1 MADNNRPVSHGKNVV
16 GQSSGVNKRGS
27 GLGTGPVGN
36 QNYNGHKNSSSNNS
50 NNSNGGKRAGGGSML
65 GVIIAVIVLLLG
77 GGGGLSSL
85 LGGSGSSGGT
95 GLTNTNTSTATLDT
109 SVADGARAKRTVI
122 KGGGEDVVTI
132 MVYMCGTDLESKY
145 GMGTADLGEMKNATI
160 ADNVNIIVYTGGC
173 NQWKDSS
180 ISSSVNQIYKV
191 ESGKL
196 ICLEK
201 DMGTAAMTKPENL
214 ASFIQYCTTNYPANR
229 NELILW
235 DHGGGSITGYGYD
248 EKNRVSGS
256 MSLAGINTALQ
267 KAGTTFDFIGFDAC
281 LMATV
286 ENGLML
292 TNYADYMIASEETE
306 PGVGWYYTNWITNLS
321 KDTSMPTIEI
331 GKNIID
337 DFVDVCAQ
345 KCQGQQTTL
354 SIVDLAELQAT
365 VPEELSEFAKDTNEM
380 IQSNNYKTVS
390 TARNGA
396 REFARSSN
404 IDQVDLV
411 DFAMNLNTQP
421 GRELADALKGC
432 VKYNRTST
440 NMTNAY
446 GLSIFFPYKKAG
458 KVNQVVNT
466 YQSIGMDDEYSKCIQ
481 EFASLEANGQVTS
494 ASSYSTPN
502 VSGNLGGILGQ
513 MIISGLSEGSID
525 LNTLASLSSGK
536 SMSQDDQD
544 AYIAANRFD
553 ADNLLWLMDG
563 NTYKMSLPD
572 EQWSLVTDLELNVF
586 YDDGEGYID
595 LGVDN
600 VFELDDN
607 GQLIG
612 EYDMTWF
619 GIDGQV
625 VAFYHLDTIETAN
638 ETVITSYVP
647 AYLNGERVRLLV
659 VFDNAHPDG
668 YLVGA
673 NTDYNDGETE
683 AVAKNVT
690 ELKKGDTID
699 FICDYY
705 SYDGEYLDSY
715 YLGDTITVDD
725 DMSIGYLVLPDGA
738 NVKATYKFTDIYQQV
753 YWTPEIP

>member
-16 GQSSGVNKRGS
+16 GQSNGVNKRGS

-50 NNSNGGKRAGGGSML
+50 NGGKRAGGGSMF
-65 GVIIAVIVLLLG
+65 GIIIAVVVLLLG
-77 GGGGLSSL
+77 GGGGLSSI
-85 LGGSGSSGGT
+85 LGSSGSSGGT
-95 GLTNTNTSTATLDT
+95 GITSTNTSTATLDT
-109 SVADGARAKRTVI
+109 SVAQGSRAKRTVI
-122 KGGGEDVVTI
+122 KGGGDDVITI

-145 GMGTADLGEMKNATI
+145 GMATADLNEMKNATI
-160 ADNVNIIVYTGGC
+160 ADNINIIVYTGGC
-173 NQWKDSS
+173 NQWKDST
-180 ISSSVNQIYKV
+180 ISSTVNQIYKV

-201 DMGTAAMTKPENL
+201 DMGNAAMTKPENL
-214 ASFIQYCTTNYPANR
+214 TSFIQYCTSNYPANR

-256 MSLAGINTALQ
+256 MTLAGINTAL
-267 KAGTTFDFIGFDAC
+267 KNAGTTFDFIGFDAC

-306 PGVGWYYTNWITNLS
+306 PGVGWYYTNWLTKLS
-321 KDTSMPTIEI
+321 NDTSMATIEI
-331 GKNIID
+331 GKNIVD

-354 SIVDLAELQAT
+354 SVVDLAELEAT
-365 VPEELSEFAKDTNEM
+365 VPSELSEFAKDTNSM
-380 IQSNNYKTVS
+380 IQNNDYKAVS

-411 DFAMNLNTQP
+411 DFAMNLDTKS
-421 GRELADALKGC
+421 GEELADALKGC

-446 GLSIFFPYKKAG
+446 GLSIYFPYKKAG
-458 KVNQVVNT
+458 KVPQVVNT

-481 EFASLEANGQVTS
+481 EFASLEANGQVTAS
-494 ASSYSTPN
+494 SSYSAPN

-513 MIISGLSEGSID
+513 MIISGLGDGSID
-525 LNTLASLSSGK
+525 LGTLASLASGRA
-536 SMSQDDQD
+536 MSQDDQD
-544 AYIAANRFD
+544 AYIAANSFN
-553 ADNLLWLMDG
+553 ADNLIWLMDG
-563 NTYKMSLPD
+563 NTYKMTLPED
-572 EQWSLVTDLELNVF
+572 QWSLVTDLELNVF

-600 VFELDDN
+600 VFDLDDD

-625 VAFYHLDTIETAN
+625 VAFYHLDTIESDGVT
-638 ETVITSYVP
+638 TITSYVP

-659 VFDNAHPDG
+659 VFDNEHPDG

-673 NTDYNDGETE
+673 NTDYNNGETE
-683 AVAKNVT
+683 AIAKNVT
-690 ELKKGDTID
+690 ELNAGDKID

-705 SYDGEYLDSY
+705 SYDGTYLDSY
-715 YLGDTITVDD
+715 YLGDTITVSD
-725 DMSIGYLVLPDGA
+725 DMEIGYLELPSDA
-738 NVKATYKFTDIYQQV
+738 VVKATYKFTDIYQQV

>member
-16 GQSSGVNKRGS
+16 GQSNGVNKRGS

-50 NNSNGGKRAGGGSML
+50 NGGKRAGGGSML
-65 GVIIAVIVLLLG
+65 GIIIAIVVLLLG
-77 GGGGLSSL
+77 GGGGLSSI
-85 LGGSGSSGGT
+85 LGSSGSSGGT
-95 GLTNTNTSTATLDT
+95 GMTSTNTSTSTLDT
-109 SVADGARAKRTVI
+109 SVAQGSRAKRTVI
-122 KGGGEDVVTI
+122 KGGGDDVITI

-145 GMGTADLGEMKNATI
+145 GMATADLNEMKNATI
-160 ADNVNIIVYTGGC
+160 ADNINIIVYTGGC
-173 NQWKDSS
+173 NQWKDST
-180 ISSSVNQIYKV
+180 ISSTVNQIYKV

-201 DMGTAAMTKPENL
+201 DMGNAAMTKPENL
-214 ASFIQYCTTNYPANR
+214 TSFIQYCTSNYPANR

-256 MSLAGINTALQ
+256 MTLAGINTAL
-267 KAGTTFDFIGFDAC
+267 KNAGTTFDFIGFDAC

-306 PGVGWYYTNWITNLS
+306 PGVGWYYTNWLTKLS
-321 KDTSMPTIEI
+321 NDTSMATIEI
-331 GKNIID
+331 GKNIVD

-354 SIVDLAELQAT
+354 SVVDLAELEAT
-365 VPEELSEFAKDTNEM
+365 VPSELSEFAKDTNSM
-380 IQSNNYKTVS
+380 IQNNDYKAVS

-411 DFAMNLNTQP
+411 DFAMNLDTKS
-421 GRELADALKGC
+421 GEELADALKGC

-446 GLSIFFPYKKAG
+446 GLSIYFPYKKAG
-458 KVNQVVNT
+458 KVPQVVNT

-481 EFASLEANGQVTS
+481 EFASLEANGQVTAS
-494 ASSYSTPN
+494 SSYSAPN

-513 MIISGLSEGSID
+513 MIISGLGDGSID
-525 LNTLASLSSGK
+525 LGTLASLASGRA
-536 SMSQDDQD
+536 MSQDDQD
-544 AYIAANRFD
+544 AYIAANSFN
-553 ADNLLWLMDG
+553 ADNLIWLMDG
-563 NTYKMSLPD
+563 NTYKMTLPED
-572 EQWSLVTDLELNVF
+572 QWSLVTDLELNVF

-600 VFELDDN
+600 VFDLDDD

-625 VAFYHLDTIETAN
+625 VAFYHLDTIESDGVT
-638 ETVITSYVP
+638 TITSYVP

-659 VFDNAHPDG
+659 VFDNEHPDG

-673 NTDYNDGETE
+673 NTDYNNGETE
-683 AVAKNVT
+683 AIAKNVT
-690 ELKKGDTID
+690 ELNAGDKID

-705 SYDGEYLDSY
+705 SYDGTYLDSY
-715 YLGDTITVDD
+715 YLGDTVTVSD
-725 DMSIGYLVLPDGA
+725 DMEIGYLELPSDA
-738 NVKATYKFTDIYQQV
+738 VVKATYKFTDIYQQV

>member
-16 GQSSGVNKRGS
+16 GQSNGVNKRGS

-50 NNSNGGKRAGGGSML
+50 NGGKRAGGGSML
-65 GVIIAVIVLLLG
+65 GIIIAIVVLLLG
-77 GGGGLSSL
+77 GGGGLSSI
-85 LGGSGSSGGT
+85 LGSSGSSGGT
-95 GLTNTNTSTATLDT
+95 GMTSTNTSTSTLDT
-109 SVADGARAKRTVI
+109 SVAQGSRAKRTVI
-122 KGGGEDVVTI
+122 KGGGDDVITI

-145 GMGTADLGEMKNATI
+145 GMATADLNEMKNATI
-160 ADNVNIIVYTGGC
+160 ADNINIIVYTGGC
-173 NQWKDSS
+173 NQWKDST
-180 ISSSVNQIYKV
+180 ISSTVNQIYKV

-201 DMGTAAMTKPENL
+201 DMGNAAMTKPENL
-214 ASFIQYCTTNYPANR
+214 TSFIQYCTSNYPANR

-256 MSLAGINTALQ
+256 MTLAGINTAL
-267 KAGTTFDFIGFDAC
+267 KNAGTTFDFIGFDAC

-306 PGVGWYYTNWITNLS
+306 PGVGWYYTNWLTKLS
-321 KDTSMPTIEI
+321 NDTSMATIEI
-331 GKNIID
+331 GKNIVD

-354 SIVDLAELQAT
+354 SVVDLAELEAT
-365 VPEELSEFAKDTNEM
+365 VPSELSEFAKDTNSM
-380 IQSNNYKTVS
+380 IQNNDYKAVS

-411 DFAMNLNTQP
+411 DFAMNLDTKS
-421 GRELADALKGC
+421 GEELADALKGC

-446 GLSIFFPYKKAG
+446 GLSIYFPYKKAG
-458 KVNQVVNT
+458 KVPQVVNT

-481 EFASLEANGQVTS
+481 EFASLEANGQVTAS
-494 ASSYSTPN
+494 SSYSAPN

-513 MIISGLSEGSID
+513 MIISGLGDGSID
-525 LNTLASLSSGK
+525 LGTLASLASGRA
-536 SMSQDDQD
+536 MSQDDQD
-544 AYIAANRFD
+544 AYIAANSFN
-553 ADNLLWLMDG
+553 ADNLIWLMDG
-563 NTYKMSLPD
+563 NTYKMTLPED
-572 EQWSLVTDLELNVF
+572 QWSLVTDLELNVF

-600 VFELDDN
+600 VFDLDDD

-625 VAFYHLDTIETAN
+625 VAFYHLDTIENDGVT
-638 ETVITSYVP
+638 TITSYVP

-659 VFDNAHPDG
+659 VFDNEHPDG

-673 NTDYNDGETE
+673 NTDYNNGETE
-683 AVAKNVT
+683 AIAKNVT
-690 ELKKGDTID
+690 ELNAGDKID

-705 SYDGEYLDSY
+705 SYDGTYLDSY
-715 YLGDTITVDD
+715 YLGDTVTVSD
-725 DMSIGYLVLPDGA
+725 DMEIGYLELPSDA
-738 NVKATYKFTDIYQQV
+738 VVKATYKFTDIYQQV

>member
-16 GQSSGVNKRGS
+16 GQSNGVNKRGS

-50 NNSNGGKRAGGGSML
+50 NGGKRAGGGSML
-65 GVIIAVIVLLLG
+65 GIIIAVVVLLLG
-77 GGGGLSSL
+77 GGGGLSSI
-85 LGGSGSSGGT
+85 LGSSGSSGGT
-95 GLTNTNTSTATLDT
+95 GITSTNTSTSTLDT
-109 SVADGARAKRTVI
+109 SVAQGSRAKRTVI
-122 KGGGEDVVTI
+122 KGGGDDVITI

-145 GMGTADLGEMKNATI
+145 GMATADLNEMKNATI
-160 ADNVNIIVYTGGC
+160 ADNINIIVYTGGC
-173 NQWKDSS
+173 NQWKDST
-180 ISSSVNQIYKV
+180 ISSTVNQIYKV

-201 DMGTAAMTKPENL
+201 DMGNAAMTKPENL
-214 ASFIQYCTTNYPANR
+214 TSFIQYCTSNYPANR

-256 MSLAGINTALQ
+256 MTLAGINTAL
-267 KAGTTFDFIGFDAC
+267 KNAGTTFDFIGFDAC

-306 PGVGWYYTNWITNLS
+306 PGVGWYYTNWLTKLS
-321 KDTSMPTIEI
+321 NDTSMATIEI
-331 GKNIID
+331 GKNIVD

-354 SIVDLAELQAT
+354 SVVDLAELEAT
-365 VPEELSEFAKDTNEM
+365 VPSELSEFAKDTNSM
-380 IQSNNYKTVS
+380 IQNNDYKAVS

-411 DFAMNLNTQP
+411 DFAMNLDTKS
-421 GRELADALKGC
+421 GEELADALKGC

-446 GLSIFFPYKKAG
+446 GLSIYFPYKKAG
-458 KVNQVVNT
+458 KVPQVVNT

-481 EFASLEANGQVTS
+481 EFASLEANGQVTAS
-494 ASSYSTPN
+494 SSYSAPN

-513 MIISGLSEGSID
+513 MIISGLGDGSID
-525 LNTLASLSSGK
+525 LGTLASLASGRA
-536 SMSQDDQD
+536 MSQDDQD
-544 AYIAANRFD
+544 AYIAANSFN
-553 ADNLLWLMDG
+553 ADNLVWLMDG
-563 NTYKMSLPD
+563 NTYKMTLPED
-572 EQWSLVTDLELNVF
+572 QWSLVTDLELNVF

-600 VFELDDN
+600 VFDLDDD

-625 VAFYHLDTIETAN
+625 VAFYHLDTIESDGVT
-638 ETVITSYVP
+638 TITSYVP

-659 VFDNAHPDG
+659 VFDNEHPDG

-673 NTDYNDGETE
+673 NTDYNNGETE
-683 AVAKNVT
+683 AIAKNVT
-690 ELKKGDTID
+690 ELNAGDKID

-705 SYDGEYLDSY
+705 SYDGTYLDSY
-715 YLGDTITVDD
+715 YLGDTITVSD
-725 DMSIGYLVLPDGA
+725 DMEIGYLELPSDA
-738 NVKATYKFTDIYQQV
+738 VVKATYKFTDIYQQV

>member
-16 GQSSGVNKRGS
+16 GQSNGVNKRGS

-50 NNSNGGKRAGGGSML
+50 NGGKRAGGGSML
-65 GVIIAVIVLLLG
+65 GIIIAIVVLLLG
-77 GGGGLSSL
+77 GGGGLSSI
-85 LGGSGSSGGT
+85 LGSSGSSGGT
-95 GLTNTNTSTATLDT
+95 GMTSTNTSTSTLDT
-109 SVADGARAKRTVI
+109 SVAQGSRAKRTVI
-122 KGGGEDVVTI
+122 KGGGDDVITI

-145 GMGTADLGEMKNATI
+145 GMATADLNEMKNATI
-160 ADNVNIIVYTGGC
+160 ADNINIIVYTGGC
-173 NQWKDSS
+173 NQWKDST
-180 ISSSVNQIYKV
+180 ISSTVNQIYKV

-201 DMGTAAMTKPENL
+201 DMGNAAMTKPENL
-214 ASFIQYCTTNYPANR
+214 TSFIQYCTSNYPANR

-248 EKNRVSGS
+248 EKNRASGS
-256 MSLAGINTALQ
+256 MTLAGINTAL
-267 KAGTTFDFIGFDAC
+267 KNAGTTFDFIGFDAC

-306 PGVGWYYTNWITNLS
+306 PGVGWYYTNWLTKLS
-321 KDTSMPTIEI
+321 NDTSMATIEI
-331 GKNIID
+331 GKNIVD

-354 SIVDLAELQAT
+354 SVVDLAELEAT
-365 VPEELSEFAKDTNEM
+365 VPSELSEFAKDTNSM
-380 IQSNNYKTVS
+380 IQNNDYKAVS

-411 DFAMNLNTQP
+411 DFAMNLDTKS
-421 GRELADALKGC
+421 GEELADALKGC

-446 GLSIFFPYKKAG
+446 GLSIYFPYKKAG
-458 KVNQVVNT
+458 KVPQVVNT

-481 EFASLEANGQVTS
+481 EFASLEANGQVTAS
-494 ASSYSTPN
+494 SSYSAPN

-513 MIISGLSEGSID
+513 MIISGLGDGSID
-525 LNTLASLSSGK
+525 LGTLASLASGRA
-536 SMSQDDQD
+536 MSQDDQD
-544 AYIAANRFD
+544 AYIAANSFN
-553 ADNLLWLMDG
+553 ADNLIWLMDG
-563 NTYKMSLPD
+563 NTYKMTLPED
-572 EQWSLVTDLELNVF
+572 QWSLVTDLELNVF

-600 VFELDDN
+600 VFDLDDD

-625 VAFYHLDTIETAN
+625 VAFYHLDTIESDGVT
-638 ETVITSYVP
+638 TITSYVP

-659 VFDNAHPDG
+659 VFDNEHPDG

-673 NTDYNDGETE
+673 NTDYNNGETE

-690 ELKKGDTID
+690 ELNAGDKID

-705 SYDGEYLDSY
+705 SYDGTYLDSY
-715 YLGDTITVDD
+715 YLGDTITVSD
-725 DMSIGYLVLPDGA
+725 DMEIGYLELPSDA
-738 NVKATYKFTDIYQQV
+738 VVKATYKFTDIYQQV

>member
-16 GQSSGVNKRGS
+16 GQSNGVNKRGS

-50 NNSNGGKRAGGGSML
+50 NGGKRAGGGSML
-65 GVIIAVIVLLLG
+65 GIIIAIVVLLLG
-77 GGGGLSSL
+77 GGGGLSSI
-85 LGGSGSSGGT
+85 LGSSGSSGGT
-95 GLTNTNTSTATLDT
+95 GITSTNTSTATLDT
-109 SVADGARAKRTVI
+109 SVAQGSRAKRTVI
-122 KGGGEDVVTI
+122 KGGGEDVITI

-145 GMGTADLGEMKNATI
+145 GMATADLNEMKNATI
-160 ADNVNIIVYTGGC
+160 ADNINIIVYTGGC
-173 NQWKDSS
+173 NQWKDST
-180 ISSSVNQIYKV
+180 ISSTVNQIYKV

-201 DMGTAAMTKPENL
+201 DMGNAAMTKPENL
-214 ASFIQYCTTNYPANR
+214 TSFIQYCTSNYPANR

-256 MSLAGINTALQ
+256 MTLAGINTAL
-267 KAGTTFDFIGFDAC
+267 KNAGTTFDFIGFDAC

-306 PGVGWYYTNWITNLS
+306 PGVGWYYTNWLTKLS
-321 KDTSMPTIEI
+321 NDTSMATIEI
-331 GKNIID
+331 GKNIVD

-354 SIVDLAELQAT
+354 SVVDLAELEAT
-365 VPEELSEFAKDTNEM
+365 VPSELSEFAKDTNSM
-380 IQSNNYKTVS
+380 IQNNDYKAVS

-411 DFAMNLNTQP
+411 DFAMNLDTKS
-421 GRELADALKGC
+421 GEELADALKGC

-446 GLSIFFPYKKAG
+446 GLSIYFPYKKAG
-458 KVNQVVNT
+458 KVPQVVNT

-481 EFASLEANGQVTS
+481 EFASLEANGQVTAS
-494 ASSYSTPN
+494 SSYSAPN

-513 MIISGLSEGSID
+513 MIISGLGDGSID
-525 LNTLASLSSGK
+525 LGTLASLASGRA
-536 SMSQDDQD
+536 MSQDDQD
-544 AYIAANRFD
+544 AYIAANSFN
-553 ADNLLWLMDG
+553 ADNLIWLMDG
-563 NTYKMSLPD
+563 NTYKMTLPED
-572 EQWSLVTDLELNVF
+572 QWSLVTDLELNVF

-600 VFELDDN
+600 VFDLDDD

-625 VAFYHLDTIETAN
+625 VAFYHLDTIESDGVT
-638 ETVITSYVP
+638 TITSYVP

-659 VFDNAHPDG
+659 VFDNEHPDG

-673 NTDYNDGETE
+673 NTDYNNGETE
-683 AVAKNVT
+683 AIAKNVT
-690 ELKKGDTID
+690 ELNAGDKID

-705 SYDGEYLDSY
+705 SYDGTYLDSY
-715 YLGDTITVDD
+715 YLGDTITVSDN
-725 DMSIGYLVLPDGA
+725 MEIGYLELPSDA
-738 NVKATYKFTDIYQQV
+738 VVKATYKFTDIYQQV

>member
-16 GQSSGVNKRGS
+16 GQSNGVNKRGS

-50 NNSNGGKRAGGGSML
+50 NGGKRAGGGSML
-65 GVIIAVIVLLLG
+65 GIIIAVVVLLLG
-77 GGGGLSSL
+77 GGGGLSSI
-85 LGGSGSSGGT
+85 LGSSGSSGGT
-95 GLTNTNTSTATLDT
+95 GMTSTNTSTSTLDT
-109 SVADGARAKRTVI
+109 SVAQGSRAKRTVI
-122 KGGGEDVVTI
+122 KGGGDDVITI

-145 GMGTADLGEMKNATI
+145 GMATADLNEMKNATI
-160 ADNVNIIVYTGGC
+160 ADNINIIVYTGGC
-173 NQWKDSS
+173 NQWKDST
-180 ISSSVNQIYKV
+180 ISSTVNQIYKV

-201 DMGTAAMTKPENL
+201 DMGNAAMTKPENL
-214 ASFIQYCTTNYPANR
+214 TSFIQYCTSNYPANR

-248 EKNRVSGS
+248 EKNRASGS
-256 MSLAGINTALQ
+256 MTLAGINTAL
-267 KAGTTFDFIGFDAC
+267 KNAGTTFDFIGFDAC

-306 PGVGWYYTNWITNLS
+306 PGVGWYYTNWLTKLS
-321 KDTSMPTIEI
+321 NDTSMATIEI
-331 GKNIID
+331 GKNIVD

-354 SIVDLAELQAT
+354 SVVDLAELEAT
-365 VPEELSEFAKDTNEM
+365 VPSELSEFAKDTNSM
-380 IQSNNYKTVS
+380 IQNNDYKAVS

-411 DFAMNLNTQP
+411 DFAMNLDTKS
-421 GRELADALKGC
+421 GEELADALKGC

-446 GLSIFFPYKKAG
+446 GLSIYFPYKKAG
-458 KVNQVVNT
+458 KVPQVVNT

-481 EFASLEANGQVTS
+481 EFASLEANGQVTAS
-494 ASSYSTPN
+494 SSYSAPN

-513 MIISGLSEGSID
+513 MIISGLGDGSID
-525 LNTLASLSSGK
+525 LGTLASLASGRA
-536 SMSQDDQD
+536 MSQDDQD
-544 AYIAANRFD
+544 AYIAANSFN
-553 ADNLLWLMDG
+553 ADNLIWLMDG
-563 NTYKMSLPD
+563 NTYKMTLPED
-572 EQWSLVTDLELNVF
+572 QWSLVTDLELNVF

-600 VFELDDN
+600 VFDLDDD

-625 VAFYHLDTIETAN
+625 VAFYHLDTIESDGVT
-638 ETVITSYVP
+638 TITSYVP

-659 VFDNAHPDG
+659 VFDNEHPDG

-673 NTDYNDGETE
+673 NTDYNNGETE
-683 AVAKNVT
+683 AIAKNVT
-690 ELKKGDTID
+690 ELNAGDKID

-705 SYDGEYLDSY
+705 SYDGTYLDSY
-715 YLGDTITVDD
+715 YLGDTVTVSD
-725 DMSIGYLVLPDGA
+725 DMEIGYLELPSDA
-738 NVKATYKFTDIYQQV
+738 VVKATYKFTDIYQQV

>member
-16 GQSSGVNKRGS
+16 GQSNGVNKRGS

-50 NNSNGGKRAGGGSML
+50 NGGKRAGGGSML
-65 GVIIAVIVLLLG
+65 GIIIAIVVLLLG
-77 GGGGLSSL
+77 GGGGLSSI
-85 LGGSGSSGGT
+85 LGSSGSSGGT
-95 GLTNTNTSTATLDT
+95 GMTSTNTSTSTLDT
-109 SVADGARAKRTVI
+109 SVAQGSRAKRTVI
-122 KGGGEDVVTI
+122 KGGGDDVITI

-145 GMGTADLGEMKNATI
+145 GMATADLNEMKNATI
-160 ADNVNIIVYTGGC
+160 ADNINIIVYTGGC
-173 NQWKDSS
+173 NQWKDST
-180 ISSSVNQIYKV
+180 ISSTVNQIYKV

-201 DMGTAAMTKPENL
+201 DMGNAAMTKPENL
-214 ASFIQYCTTNYPANR
+214 TSFIQYCTSNYPANR

-256 MSLAGINTALQ
+256 MTLAGINTAL
-267 KAGTTFDFIGFDAC
+267 KNAGTTFDFIGFDAC

-306 PGVGWYYTNWITNLS
+306 PGVGWYYTNWLTKLS
-321 KDTSMPTIEI
+321 NDTSMATIEI
-331 GKNIID
+331 GKNIVD

-354 SIVDLAELQAT
+354 SVVDLAELEAT
-365 VPEELSEFAKDTNEM
+365 VPSELSEFAKDTNSM
-380 IQSNNYKTVS
+380 IQNNDYKAVS

-411 DFAMNLNTQP
+411 DFAMNLDTKS
-421 GRELADALKGC
+421 GEELADALKGC

-446 GLSIFFPYKKAG
+446 GLSIYFPYKKAG
-458 KVNQVVNT
+458 KVPQVVNT

-481 EFASLEANGQVTS
+481 EFASLEANGQVTAS
-494 ASSYSTPN
+494 SSYSAPN

-513 MIISGLSEGSID
+513 MIISGLGDGSID
-525 LNTLASLSSGK
+525 LGTLASLASGRA
-536 SMSQDDQD
+536 MSQDDQD
-544 AYIAANRFD
+544 AYIAANSFN
-553 ADNLLWLMDG
+553 ADNLIWLMDG
-563 NTYKMSLPD
+563 NTYKMTLPE

-600 VFELDDN
+600 VFDLDDD

-625 VAFYHLDTIETAN
+625 VAFYHLDTIESDGVT
-638 ETVITSYVP
+638 TITSYVP

-659 VFDNAHPDG
+659 VFDNEHPDG

-673 NTDYNDGETE
+673 NTDYNNGETE
-683 AVAKNVT
+683 AIAKNVT
-690 ELKKGDTID
+690 ELNAGDKID

-705 SYDGEYLDSY
+705 SYDGTYLDSY
-715 YLGDTITVDD
+715 YLGDTITVSD
-725 DMSIGYLVLPDGA
+725 DMEIGYLELPSDA
-738 NVKATYKFTDIYQQV
+738 VVKATYKFTDIYQQV

>member
-16 GQSSGVNKRGS
+16 GQSNGVNKRGS
-27 GLGTGPVGN
+27 GLGTGSVGN

-50 NNSNGGKRAGGGSML
+50 NGGKRAGGGSML
-65 GVIIAVIVLLLG
+65 GIIIAIVVLLLG
-77 GGGGLSSL
+77 GGGGLSSI
-85 LGGSGSSGGT
+85 LGSSGSSGGT
-95 GLTNTNTSTATLDT
+95 GMTSTNTSTSTLDT
-109 SVADGARAKRTVI
+109 SVAQGSRAKRTVI
-122 KGGGEDVVTI
+122 KGGGDDVITI

-145 GMGTADLGEMKNATI
+145 GMATADLNEMKNATI
-160 ADNVNIIVYTGGC
+160 ADNINIIVYTGGC
-173 NQWKDSS
+173 NQWKDST
-180 ISSSVNQIYKV
+180 ISSTVNQIYKV

-201 DMGTAAMTKPENL
+201 DMGNAAMTKPENL
-214 ASFIQYCTTNYPANR
+214 TSFIQYCTSNYPANR

-256 MSLAGINTALQ
+256 MTLAGINTAL
-267 KAGTTFDFIGFDAC
+267 KNAGTTFDFIGFDAC

-306 PGVGWYYTNWITNLS
+306 PGVGWYYTNWLTKLS
-321 KDTSMPTIEI
+321 NDTSMATIEI
-331 GKNIID
+331 GKNIVD

-354 SIVDLAELQAT
+354 SVVDLAELEAT
-365 VPEELSEFAKDTNEM
+365 VPSELSEFAKDTNSM
-380 IQSNNYKTVS
+380 IQNNDYKAVS

-411 DFAMNLNTQP
+411 DFAMNLDTKS
-421 GRELADALKGC
+421 GEELADALKGC

-446 GLSIFFPYKKAG
+446 GLSIYFPYKKAG
-458 KVNQVVNT
+458 KVPQVVNT

-481 EFASLEANGQVTS
+481 EFASLEANGQVTAS
-494 ASSYSTPN
+494 SSYSAPN

-513 MIISGLSEGSID
+513 MIISGLGDGSID
-525 LNTLASLSSGK
+525 LGTLASLASGRA
-536 SMSQDDQD
+536 MSQDDQD
-544 AYIAANRFD
+544 AYIAANSFN
-553 ADNLLWLMDG
+553 ADNLIWLMDG
-563 NTYKMSLPD
+563 NTYKMTLPED
-572 EQWSLVTDLELNVF
+572 QWSLVTDLELNVF

-600 VFELDDN
+600 VFDLDDD

-625 VAFYHLDTIETAN
+625 VAFYHLDTIESDGVT
-638 ETVITSYVP
+638 TITSYVP

-659 VFDNAHPDG
+659 VFDNEHPDG

-673 NTDYNDGETE
+673 NTDYNNGETE
-683 AVAKNVT
+683 AIAKNVT
-690 ELKKGDTID
+690 ELNAGDKID

-705 SYDGEYLDSY
+705 SYDGTYLDSY
-715 YLGDTITVDD
+715 YLGDTITVSD
-725 DMSIGYLVLPDGA
+725 DMEIGYLELPSDA
-738 NVKATYKFTDIYQQV
+738 VVKATYKFTDIYQQV

>member
-1 MADNNRPVSHGKNVV
+1 MAQNNRPGSHGKNVI
-16 GQSSGVNKRGS
+16 GQSNGVNKRGT
-27 GLGTGPVGN
+27 GLGTGQVGN
-36 QNYNGHKNSSSNNS
+36 QSYNGHNNSSSG
-50 NNSNGGKRAGGGSML
+50 GGKRSSGGGNIL
-65 GVIIAVIVLLLG
+65 GIIIAVVVLVLG
-77 GGGGLSSL
+77 GGGGLSGL
-85 LGGSGSSGGT
+85 IGSGNGQTSGGT
-95 GLTNTNTSTATLDT
+95 GITSTNTNDSSVDT
-109 SVADGARAKRTVI
+109 SVAAGSRDKRTVI
-122 KGGGEDVVTI
+122 KGDGSDEITI

-145 GMGTADLGEMKNATI
+145 GMATADLNEMKNATI
-160 ADNVNIIVYTGGC
+160 SDNINIIVYTGGC
-173 NQWKDSS
+173 TQWKDST
-180 ISSSVNQIYKV
+180 ISSAVNQIYKV

-201 DMGTAAMTKPENL
+201 DMGSSSMTKPENL
-214 ASFIQYCTTNYPANR
+214 TSFIQYCTNNYPANR

-248 EKNRVSGS
+248 EKNKNSGS
-256 MSLAGINTALQ
+256 MTLAGINNAL
-267 KAGTTFDFIGFDAC
+267 KNAGTTFDFIGFDAC

-306 PGVGWYYTNWITNLS
+306 PGVGWYYTNWLTKLS
-321 KDTSMPTIEI
+321 SNTSMATIEI

-345 KCQGQQTTL
+345 KCNGQQTTL

-365 VPEELSEFAKDTNEM
+365 VPSVLSDFAKDTNNM
-380 IQSNNYKTVS
+380 IQNNDYQAVS
-390 TARNGA
+390 VARNGA
-396 REFARSSN
+396 REFARSSK

-411 DFAMNLNTQP
+411 DFATNLET
-421 GRELADALKGC
+421 DAGKNLSEALRGC
-432 VKYNRTST
+432 VKYNRTSS

-446 GLSIFFPYKKAG
+446 GLSIYFPYKKAG
-458 KVNQVVNT
+458 KVPQVVNT

-494 ASSYSTPN
+494 SSSYS
-502 VSGNLGGILGQ
+502 SSSMGGDLGGLLGQ
-513 MIISGLSEGSID
+513 VILSGLSNGNID
-525 LNTLASLSSGK
+525 LTTLASLATGRA
-536 SMSQDDQD
+536 MSEEDQD
-544 AYIAANRFD
+544 AYIAANRFETN
-553 ADNLLWLMDG
+553 NLVWINDG
-563 NTYKMSLPD
+563 SNYVMTLSED
-572 EQWSLVTDLELNVF
+572 QWNLVTDLELNVF

-600 VFELDDN
+600 VFNLDDN

-619 GIDGQV
+619 SVGGQV
-625 VAFYHLDTIETAN
+625 VAFYHLDSTDTGDDYIT
-638 ETVITSYVP
+638 TSYVP

-659 VFDNAHPDG
+659 VFDDEHPDG
-668 YLVGA
+668 YIVGA
-673 NTDYNDGETE
+673 NTDYNGDTD

-690 ELKKGDTID
+690 ELKNGDVID

-705 SYDGEYLDSY
+705 SYEGDYLDSY
-715 YLGDTITVDD
+715 YIGETVTVTD
-725 DMSIGYLVLPDGA
+725 DMKIGYLKLPSDA
-738 NVKATYKFTDIYQQV
+738 KVKATYKFTDIYQQV

>member
-16 GQSSGVNKRGS
+16 GQSNGVNKRGS

-50 NNSNGGKRAGGGSML
+50 NGGKRAGGGSML
-65 GVIIAVIVLLLG
+65 GIIIAIVVLLLG
-77 GGGGLSSL
+77 GGGGLSSI
-85 LGGSGSSGGT
+85 LGSSGSSGGT
-95 GLTNTNTSTATLDT
+95 GMTSTNTSTSTLDT
-109 SVADGARAKRTVI
+109 SVAQGSRAKRTVI
-122 KGGGEDVVTI
+122 KGGGDDVITI

-145 GMGTADLGEMKNATI
+145 GMATADLNEMKNATI
-160 ADNVNIIVYTGGC
+160 ADNINIIVYTGGC
-173 NQWKDSS
+173 NQWKDST
-180 ISSSVNQIYKV
+180 ISSTVNQIYKV

-201 DMGTAAMTKPENL
+201 DMGNAAMTKPENL
-214 ASFIQYCTTNYPANR
+214 TSFIQYCTSNYPANR

-256 MSLAGINTALQ
+256 MTLAGINTAL
-267 KAGTTFDFIGFDAC
+267 KNAGTTFDFIGFDAC

-306 PGVGWYYTNWITNLS
+306 PGVGWYYTNWLTKLS
-321 KDTSMPTIEI
+321 NDTSMATIEI
-331 GKNIID
+331 GKNIVD

-354 SIVDLAELQAT
+354 SVVDLAELEAT
-365 VPEELSEFAKDTNEM
+365 VPSELSEFAKDTNSM
-380 IQSNNYKTVS
+380 IQNNDYKAVS

-411 DFAMNLNTQP
+411 DFAMNLDTKS
-421 GRELADALKGC
+421 GEELADALKGC

-446 GLSIFFPYKKAG
+446 GLSIYFPYKKAG
-458 KVNQVVNT
+458 KVPQVVNT

-481 EFASLEANGQVTS
+481 EFASLEANGQVTAS
-494 ASSYSTPN
+494 SSYSAPN

-513 MIISGLSEGSID
+513 MIISGLGDGSID
-525 LNTLASLSSGK
+525 LGTLASLASGRA
-536 SMSQDDQD
+536 MSQDDQD
-544 AYIAANRFD
+544 AYIAANSFN
-553 ADNLLWLMDG
+553 ADNLIWLMDG
-563 NTYKMSLPD
+563 NTYKMTLPED
-572 EQWSLVTDLELNVF
+572 QWSLVTDLELNVF

-600 VFELDDN
+600 VFDLDDD

-625 VAFYHLDTIETAN
+625 VAFYHLDTIESDGVT
-638 ETVITSYVP
+638 TITSYVP

-659 VFDNAHPDG
+659 VFDNEHPDG

-673 NTDYNDGETE
+673 NTDYNNGETE
-683 AVAKNVT
+683 AIAKNVT
-690 ELKKGDTID
+690 ELNAGDKID

-705 SYDGEYLDSY
+705 SYDGTYLDSY
-715 YLGDTITVDD
+715 YLGDTITVSD
-725 DMSIGYLVLPDGA
+725 DMEIGYLELPSDA
-738 NVKATYKFTDIYQQV
+738 VVKATYKFTDIYQQV

>member
-16 GQSSGVNKRGS
+16 GQSNGVNKRGS

-50 NNSNGGKRAGGGSML
+50 NGGKRAGGGSML
-65 GVIIAVIVLLLG
+65 GIIIAIVVLLLG
-77 GGGGLSSL
+77 GGGGLSSI
-85 LGGSGSSGGT
+85 LGSSGASGGT
-95 GLTNTNTSTATLDT
+95 GMTSTNTSTSTLDT
-109 SVADGARAKRTVI
+109 SVAQGSRAKRTVI
-122 KGGGEDVVTI
+122 KGGGDDVITI

-145 GMGTADLGEMKNATI
+145 GMATADLNEMKNATI
-160 ADNVNIIVYTGGC
+160 ADNINIIVYTGGC
-173 NQWKDSS
+173 NQWKDST
-180 ISSSVNQIYKV
+180 ISSTVNQIYKV

-201 DMGTAAMTKPENL
+201 DMGNAAMTKPENL
-214 ASFIQYCTTNYPANR
+214 TSFIQYCTSNYPANR

-256 MSLAGINTALQ
+256 MTLAGINTAL
-267 KAGTTFDFIGFDAC
+267 KNAGTTFDFIGFDAC

-306 PGVGWYYTNWITNLS
+306 PGVGWYYTNWLTKLS
-321 KDTSMPTIEI
+321 NDTSMATIEI
-331 GKNIID
+331 GKNIVD

-354 SIVDLAELQAT
+354 SVVDLAELEAT
-365 VPEELSEFAKDTNEM
+365 VPSELSEFAKDTNSM
-380 IQSNNYKTVS
+380 IQNNDYKAVS

-411 DFAMNLNTQP
+411 DFAMNLDTKS
-421 GRELADALKGC
+421 GEELADALKGC

-446 GLSIFFPYKKAG
+446 GLSIYFPYKKAG
-458 KVNQVVNT
+458 KVPQVVNT

-481 EFASLEANGQVTS
+481 EFASLEANGQVTAS
-494 ASSYSTPN
+494 SSYSAPN

-513 MIISGLSEGSID
+513 MIISGLGDGSID
-525 LNTLASLSSGK
+525 LGTLASLASGRA
-536 SMSQDDQD
+536 MSQDDQD
-544 AYIAANRFD
+544 AYIAANSFN
-553 ADNLLWLMDG
+553 ADNLIWLMDG
-563 NTYKMSLPD
+563 NTYKMTLPED
-572 EQWSLVTDLELNVF
+572 QWSLVTDLELNVF

-600 VFELDDN
+600 VFDLDDD

-625 VAFYHLDTIETAN
+625 VAFYHLDTIENDGVT
-638 ETVITSYVP
+638 TITSYVP

-659 VFDNAHPDG
+659 VFDNEHPDG

-673 NTDYNDGETE
+673 NTDYNNGETE
-683 AVAKNVT
+683 AIAKNVT
-690 ELKKGDTID
+690 ELNAGDKID

-705 SYDGEYLDSY
+705 SYDGTYLDSY
-715 YLGDTITVDD
+715 YLGDTITVSN
-725 DMSIGYLVLPDGA
+725 DMEIGYLELPSDA
-738 NVKATYKFTDIYQQV
+738 VVKATYKFTDIYQQV

>member
-16 GQSSGVNKRGS
+16 GQSNGVNKRGS

-50 NNSNGGKRAGGGSML
+50 NGGKRAGGGSML
-65 GVIIAVIVLLLG
+65 GIIIAVVVLLLG
-77 GGGGLSSL
+77 GGGGLSSI
-85 LGGSGSSGGT
+85 LGSSGSSGGT
-95 GLTNTNTSTATLDT
+95 GITSTNTSTATLDT
-109 SVADGARAKRTVI
+109 SVAQGSRAKRTVI
-122 KGGGEDVVTI
+122 KGGGDDVITI

-145 GMGTADLGEMKNATI
+145 GMATADLNEMKNATI
-160 ADNVNIIVYTGGC
+160 ADNINIIVYTGGC
-173 NQWKDSS
+173 NQWKDST
-180 ISSSVNQIYKV
+180 ISSTVNQIYKV

-201 DMGTAAMTKPENL
+201 DMGNAAMTKPENL
-214 ASFIQYCTTNYPANR
+214 TSFIQYCTSNYPANR

-256 MSLAGINTALQ
+256 MTLAGINTAL
-267 KAGTTFDFIGFDAC
+267 KNAGTTFDFIGFDAC

-306 PGVGWYYTNWITNLS
+306 PGVGWYYTNWLTKLS
-321 KDTSMPTIEI
+321 NDTSMATIEI
-331 GKNIID
+331 GKNIVD

-354 SIVDLAELQAT
+354 SVVDLAELEAT
-365 VPEELSEFAKDTNEM
+365 VPSELSEFAKDTNSM
-380 IQSNNYKTVS
+380 IQNNDYKAVS

-411 DFAMNLNTQP
+411 DFAMNLDTKS
-421 GRELADALKGC
+421 GEELADALKGC

-446 GLSIFFPYKKAG
+446 GLSIYFPYKKAG
-458 KVNQVVNT
+458 KVPQVVNT

-481 EFASLEANGQVTS
+481 EFASLEANGQVTAS
-494 ASSYSTPN
+494 SSYSAPN

-513 MIISGLSEGSID
+513 MIISGLGDGSID
-525 LNTLASLSSGK
+525 LGTLASLASGRA
-536 SMSQDDQD
+536 MSQDDQD
-544 AYIAANRFD
+544 AYIAANSFN
-553 ADNLLWLMDG
+553 ADNLVWLMDG
-563 NTYKMSLPD
+563 NTYKMTLPED
-572 EQWSLVTDLELNVF
+572 QWSLVTDLELNVF

-600 VFELDDN
+600 VFDLDDD

-625 VAFYHLDTIETAN
+625 VAFYHLDTIESDGVT
-638 ETVITSYVP
+638 TITSYVP

-659 VFDNAHPDG
+659 VFDNEHPDG

-673 NTDYNDGETE
+673 NTDYNNGETE
-683 AVAKNVT
+683 AIAKNVT
-690 ELKKGDTID
+690 ELNAGDKID

-705 SYDGEYLDSY
+705 SYDGTYLDSY
-715 YLGDTITVDD
+715 YLGDTITVSD
-725 DMSIGYLVLPDGA
+725 DMEIGYLELPSDA
-738 NVKATYKFTDIYQQV
+738 VVKATYKFTDIYQQV

>member
-16 GQSSGVNKRGS
+16 GQSNGVNKRGS

-50 NNSNGGKRAGGGSML
+50 NGGKRAGGGSML
-65 GVIIAVIVLLLG
+65 GIIIAIVVLLLG
-77 GGGGLSSL
+77 GGGGLSSI
-85 LGGSGSSGGT
+85 LGSSGSSGGT
-95 GLTNTNTSTATLDT
+95 GMTSTNTSTSTLDT
-109 SVADGARAKRTVI
+109 SVAQGSRAKRTVI
-122 KGGGEDVVTI
+122 KGGGDDVITI

-145 GMGTADLGEMKNATI
+145 GMATADLNEMKNATI
-160 ADNVNIIVYTGGC
+160 ADNINIIVYTGGC
-173 NQWKDSS
+173 NQWKDST
-180 ISSSVNQIYKV
+180 ISSTVNQIYKV

-201 DMGTAAMTKPENL
+201 DMGNAAMTKPENL
-214 ASFIQYCTTNYPANR
+214 TSFIQYCTSNYPANR

-248 EKNRVSGS
+248 EKNRASGS
-256 MSLAGINTALQ
+256 MTLAGINTAL
-267 KAGTTFDFIGFDAC
+267 KNAGTTFDFIGFDAC

-306 PGVGWYYTNWITNLS
+306 PGVGWYYTNWLTKLS
-321 KDTSMPTIEI
+321 NDTSMATIEI
-331 GKNIID
+331 GKNIVD

-354 SIVDLAELQAT
+354 SVVDLAELEAT
-365 VPEELSEFAKDTNEM
+365 VPSELSEFAKDTNSM
-380 IQSNNYKTVS
+380 IQNNDYKAVS

-411 DFAMNLNTQP
+411 DFAMNLDTKS
-421 GRELADALKGC
+421 GEELADALKGC

-446 GLSIFFPYKKAG
+446 GLSIYFPYKKAG
-458 KVNQVVNT
+458 KVPQVVNT

-481 EFASLEANGQVTS
+481 EFASLEANGQVTAS
-494 ASSYSTPN
+494 SSYSAPN

-513 MIISGLSEGSID
+513 MIISGLGDGSID
-525 LNTLASLSSGK
+525 LGTLASLASGRA
-536 SMSQDDQD
+536 MSQDDQD
-544 AYIAANRFD
+544 AYIAANSFN
-553 ADNLLWLMDG
+553 ADNLIWLMDG
-563 NTYKMSLPD
+563 NTYKMTLPED
-572 EQWSLVTDLELNVF
+572 QWSLVTDLELNVF

-600 VFELDDN
+600 VFDLDDD

-625 VAFYHLDTIETAN
+625 VAFYHLDTIESDGVT
-638 ETVITSYVP
+638 TITSYVP

-659 VFDNAHPDG
+659 VFDNEHPDG

-673 NTDYNDGETE
+673 NTDYNNGETE
-683 AVAKNVT
+683 AIAKNVT
-690 ELKKGDTID
+690 ELNAGDKID

-705 SYDGEYLDSY
+705 SYDGTYLDSY
-715 YLGDTITVDD
+715 YLGDTITVSD
-725 DMSIGYLVLPDGA
+725 DMEIGYLELPSDA
-738 NVKATYKFTDIYQQV
+738 VVKATYKFTDIYQQV

>member
-16 GQSSGVNKRGS
+16 GQSNGVNKRGS

-50 NNSNGGKRAGGGSML
+50 NGGKRAGGGSML
-65 GVIIAVIVLLLG
+65 GIIIAVVVLLLG
-77 GGGGLSSL
+77 GGGGLSSI
-85 LGGSGSSGGT
+85 LGSSGSSGGT
-95 GLTNTNTSTATLDT
+95 GITSTNTSTATLDT
-109 SVADGARAKRTVI
+109 SVAQGSRAKRTVI
-122 KGGGEDVVTI
+122 KGGGDDVITI

-145 GMGTADLGEMKNATI
+145 GMATADLNEMKNATI
-160 ADNVNIIVYTGGC
+160 ADNINIIVYTGGC
-173 NQWKDSS
+173 NQWKDST
-180 ISSSVNQIYKV
+180 ISSTVNQIYKV

-201 DMGTAAMTKPENL
+201 DMGNAAMTKPENL
-214 ASFIQYCTTNYPANR
+214 TSFIQYCTSNYPANR

-256 MSLAGINTALQ
+256 MTLAGINTAL
-267 KAGTTFDFIGFDAC
+267 KNAGTTFDFIGFDAC

-306 PGVGWYYTNWITNLS
+306 PGVGWYYTNWLTKLS
-321 KDTSMPTIEI
+321 NDTSMATIEI
-331 GKNIID
+331 GKNIVD

-354 SIVDLAELQAT
+354 SVVDLAELEAT
-365 VPEELSEFAKDTNEM
+365 VPSELSEFAKDTNSM
-380 IQSNNYKTVS
+380 IQNNDYKAVS

-411 DFAMNLNTQP
+411 DFAMNLDTKS
-421 GRELADALKGC
+421 GEELADALKGC

-446 GLSIFFPYKKAG
+446 GLSIYFPYKKAG
-458 KVNQVVNT
+458 KVPQVVNT

-481 EFASLEANGQVTS
+481 EFASLEANGQVTAS
-494 ASSYSTPN
+494 SSYSAPN

-513 MIISGLSEGSID
+513 MIISGLGDGSID
-525 LNTLASLSSGK
+525 LGTLASLASGRA
-536 SMSQDDQD
+536 MSQDDQD
-544 AYIAANRFD
+544 AYIAANSFN
-553 ADNLLWLMDG
+553 ADNLIWLMDG
-563 NTYKMSLPD
+563 NTYKMTLPED
-572 EQWSLVTDLELNVF
+572 QWSLVTDLELNVF

-600 VFELDDN
+600 VFDLDDD

-625 VAFYHLDTIETAN
+625 VAFYHLDTIESDGVT
-638 ETVITSYVP
+638 TITSYVP

-659 VFDNAHPDG
+659 VFDNEHPDG

-673 NTDYNDGETE
+673 NTDYNNGETE
-683 AVAKNVT
+683 AIAKNVT
-690 ELKKGDTID
+690 ELNAGDKID

-705 SYDGEYLDSY
+705 SYDGTYLDSY
-715 YLGDTITVDD
+715 YLGDTITVSD
-725 DMSIGYLVLPDGA
+725 DMEIGYLELPSDA
-738 NVKATYKFTDIYQQV
+738 VVKATYKFTDIYQQV

>member
-16 GQSSGVNKRGS
+16 GQSNGVNKRGS

-50 NNSNGGKRAGGGSML
+50 NGGKRAGGGSML
-65 GVIIAVIVLLLG
+65 GIIIAVVVLLLG
-77 GGGGLSSL
+77 GGGGLSSI
-85 LGGSGSSGGT
+85 LGSSGSSGGT
-95 GLTNTNTSTATLDT
+95 GITSTNTSTATLDT
-109 SVADGARAKRTVI
+109 SVAQGSRAKRTVI
-122 KGGGEDVVTI
+122 KGGGDDVITI

-145 GMGTADLGEMKNATI
+145 GMATADLNEMKNATI
-160 ADNVNIIVYTGGC
+160 ADNINIIVYTGGC
-173 NQWKDSS
+173 NQWKDST
-180 ISSSVNQIYKV
+180 ISSTVNQIYKV

-201 DMGTAAMTKPENL
+201 DMGNAAMTKPENL
-214 ASFIQYCTTNYPANR
+214 TSFIQYCTSNYPANR

-256 MSLAGINTALQ
+256 MTLAGINTAL
-267 KAGTTFDFIGFDAC
+267 KNAGTTFDFIGFDAC

-306 PGVGWYYTNWITNLS
+306 PGVGWYYTNWLTKLS
-321 KDTSMPTIEI
+321 NDTSMATIEI
-331 GKNIID
+331 GKNIVD

-354 SIVDLAELQAT
+354 SVVDLAELEAT
-365 VPEELSEFAKDTNEM
+365 VPSELSEFAKDTNSM
-380 IQSNNYKTVS
+380 IQNNDYKAVS

-411 DFAMNLNTQP
+411 DFAMNLDTKS
-421 GRELADALKGC
+421 GEELADALKGC

-446 GLSIFFPYKKAG
+446 GLSIYFPYKKAG
-458 KVNQVVNT
+458 KVPQVVNT

-481 EFASLEANGQVTS
+481 EFASLEANGQVTAS
-494 ASSYSTPN
+494 SSYSAPN

-513 MIISGLSEGSID
+513 MIISGLGDGSID
-525 LNTLASLSSGK
+525 LGTLASLASGRA
-536 SMSQDDQD
+536 MSQDDQD
-544 AYIAANRFD
+544 AYIAANSFN
-553 ADNLLWLMDG
+553 ADNLIWLMDG
-563 NTYKMSLPD
+563 NTYKMTLPED
-572 EQWSLVTDLELNVF
+572 QWSLVTDLELNVF

-600 VFELDDN
+600 VFDLDDD

-625 VAFYHLDTIETAN
+625 VAFYHLDTIESDGVT
-638 ETVITSYVP
+638 TITSYVP

-659 VFDNAHPDG
+659 VFDNEHPDG

-673 NTDYNDGETE
+673 NTDYNNGETE
-683 AVAKNVT
+683 AIAKNVT
-690 ELKKGDTID
+690 ELNAGDKID

-705 SYDGEYLDSY
+705 SYDGTYLDSY
-715 YLGDTITVDD
+715 YLGDTITVSDN
-725 DMSIGYLVLPDGA
+725 MEIGYLELPSDA
-738 NVKATYKFTDIYQQV
+738 VVKATYKFTDIYQQV

>member
-16 GQSSGVNKRGS
+16 GQSNGVNKRGS

-50 NNSNGGKRAGGGSML
+50 NGGKRAGGGSML
-65 GVIIAVIVLLLG
+65 GIIIAIVVLLLG
-77 GGGGLSSL
+77 GGGGLSSI
-85 LGGSGSSGGT
+85 LGSSGSSGGT
-95 GLTNTNTSTATLDT
+95 GMTSTNTSTSTLDT
-109 SVADGARAKRTVI
+109 SVAQGSRAKRTVI
-122 KGGGEDVVTI
+122 KGGGDDVITI

-145 GMGTADLGEMKNATI
+145 GMATADLNEMKNATI
-160 ADNVNIIVYTGGC
+160 ADNINIIVYTGGC
-173 NQWKDSS
+173 NQWKDST
-180 ISSSVNQIYKV
+180 ISSTVNQIYKV

-201 DMGTAAMTKPENL
+201 DMGNAAMTKPENL
-214 ASFIQYCTTNYPANR
+214 TSFIQYCTSNYPANR

-256 MSLAGINTALQ
+256 MTLAGINTAL
-267 KAGTTFDFIGFDAC
+267 KNAGTTFDFIGFDAC

-306 PGVGWYYTNWITNLS
+306 PGVGWYYTNWLTKLS
-321 KDTSMPTIEI
+321 NDTSMATIEI
-331 GKNIID
+331 GKNIVD

-354 SIVDLAELQAT
+354 SVVDLAELEAT
-365 VPEELSEFAKDTNEM
+365 VPSELSEFAKDTNSM
-380 IQSNNYKTVS
+380 IQNNDYKAVS

-411 DFAMNLNTQP
+411 DFAMNLDTKS
-421 GRELADALKGC
+421 GEELADALKGC

-446 GLSIFFPYKKAG
+446 GLSIYFPYKKAG
-458 KVNQVVNT
+458 KVPQVVNT

-481 EFASLEANGQVTS
+481 EFASLEANGQVTAS
-494 ASSYSTPN
+494 SSYSAPN

-513 MIISGLSEGSID
+513 MIISGLGDGSID
-525 LNTLASLSSGK
+525 LGTLASLASGRA
-536 SMSQDDQD
+536 MSQDDQD
-544 AYIAANRFD
+544 AYIAANSFN
-553 ADNLLWLMDG
+553 ADNLIWLMDG
-563 NTYKMSLPD
+563 NTYKMTLPED
-572 EQWSLVTDLELNVF
+572 QWSLVTDLELNVF

-600 VFELDDN
+600 VFDLDDD

-625 VAFYHLDTIETAN
+625 VAFYHLDTIENDGVT
-638 ETVITSYVP
+638 TITSYVP

-659 VFDNAHPDG
+659 VFDNEHPDG

-673 NTDYNDGETE
+673 NTDYNNGETE
-683 AVAKNVT
+683 AIAKNVT
-690 ELKKGDTID
+690 ELNAGDKID

-705 SYDGEYLDSY
+705 SYDGTYLDSY
-715 YLGDTITVDD
+715 YLGDTITVSN
-725 DMSIGYLVLPDGA
+725 DMEIGYLELPSDA
-738 NVKATYKFTDIYQQV
+738 VVKATYKFTDIYQQV